1 MNLFDKAAKDD
12 LGNAGNPGQPVP
24 PTDGNPENIPVDQTK
39 AFAERLKTER
49 VKIEREARNELAQS
63 LGYDSWEDLKR
74 ENEDKMLTASGL
86 DAEKVKPIV
95 DKLVETHPDVIEA
108 KKLKDEKA
116 AEDLKK
122 EETDALFSLNQKYGT
137 TFSALSD
144 LDEATQSLYKK
155 GVPLDKAYA
164 AEHFD
169 DLVKSHAPSRLSKD
183 HLSPV
188 GNSGSS
194 TPPRVISEQEMA
206 LMRRFNPGVSDDD
219 IRKYINKT

>member
-122 EETDALFSLNQKYGT
+122 EETDALFSLNQK
-137 TFSALSD
+137 
-144 LDEATQSLYKK
+144 

-188 GNSGSS
+188 GSSGSS